1 MGTSNPPL
9 PSPVIPRKHDEVDV
23 GRMEKG
29 ESIEIITCGEEVS
42 QDQREILQERQLIN
56 NPVPRARRLG
66 GAGAGGDG
74 YLGKIDG
81 P

>member
-1 MGTSNPPL
+1 MWFPPTL
-9 PSPVIPRKHDEVDV
+9 AIPPAIPPRKHDEVDV

-56 NPVPRARRLG
+56 NPVPR
-66 GAGAGGDG
+66 
-74 YLGKIDG
+74 
-81 P
+81 